1 MAERVVLLSIPQ
13 LRHKDVTPGALA
25 SLDRMAGR
33 GALAELVPAFP
44 GLAASSFATLMT
56 GTGPY
61 EHGLIG
67 NSYYDRAE
75 GRVRVGPL
83 PDSVVQAP
91 RLWDRLRAVKP
102 GARSMLWFAPN
113 FRGATVD
120 LGAWVESDWQLATE
134 PPALAKGL
142 LDRFGPF
149 PSPVSRGEPPRL
161 EVSTWLLKAAAQV
174 IADEQP
180 TLAVV
185 RVPYLGQVARRFGPD
200 GREAGRAIRELES
213 ILAPFLATLDRATL
227 TIAVT
232 ESVTTPVSGPIYP
245 NRVLRGLGLL
255 ALKPDDKGGLAID
268 LGQSAAFAL
277 ADHQVCHIYLNDP
290 DQAATIA
297 SAFAGAHNDGVDTVA
312 PGAARAGLGL
322 DHPRAG
328 DVVLVAC
335 PDRWFAPDWWL
346 TAEEAPKSSGL
357 GSALISFS
365 TDIPLDPTHVKGS
378 LGAPPPNADYLGVIV
393 ASQPNALGSMPQVS
407 ARDVA
412 QLVLRNWE
420 KSSDLT

>member
-44 GLAASSFATLMT
+44 GLTASSFATLMT
-56 GTGPY
+56 GTGPH

-67 NSYYDRAE
+67 NTYYDRVE

-83 PDSVVQAP
+83 LDSAVQAP
-91 RLWDRLRAVKP
+91 RLWDRLRAIKP
-102 GARSMLWFAPN
+102 EARSMLWFAPN
-113 FRGATVD
+113 SRGARVD
-120 LGAWVESDWQLATE
+120 LGARVESGWRLATE
-134 PPALAKGL
+134 PSALANDL

-149 PSPVSRGEPPRL
+149 PSLVPQGEPPRL
-161 EVSTWLLKAAAQV
+161 EVSTWILKTAAQV
-174 IADEQP
+174 FANQRPD
-180 TLAVV
+180 LAVV

-200 GREAGRAIRELES
+200 GRDSGRAIRELEL
-213 ILAPFLATLDRATL
+213 ILAPFLAALDHETL

-232 ESVTTPVSGPIYP
+232 ESVTTPVSAPIYP
-245 NRVLRGLGLL
+245 NRVLRSLGLL
-255 ALKPDDKGGLAID
+255 ALKPAEGGGLTID
-268 LGQSAAFAL
+268 LPESAAFAL
-277 ADHQVCHIYLNDP
+277 ADHQVCHIYLNDHV
-290 DQAATIA
+290 QAATIA
-297 SAFAGAHNDGVDTVA
+297 TAFASEHNDGVATVS
-312 PGAARAGLGL
+312 PGAARARLGL

-346 TAEEAPKSSGL
+346 TAEEAPKSPGL
-357 GSALISFS
+357 GPDSTSYA
-365 TDIPLDPTHVKGS
+365 TDILLDPAHVKGS

-393 ASQPNALGSMPQVS
+393 ASQPDALGSMLQVA

-412 QLVLRNWE
+412 RLVLRNWE
-420 KSSDLT
+420 RPTDPA